1 MSLANLKQ
9 ARSTGSVAAAS
20 RVPETVGQRPRCLR
34 QRHSMPQQTRMGGR
48 LELRGKEVVEREG
61 RGWQGMEKDC
71 DDCVP
76 LRWAMMCK
84 LVGRFEAVA

>member
-20 RVPETVGQRPRCLR
+20 RLPETVGQRPRCLR

-61 RGWQGMEKDC
+61 RGWQGMERI
-71 DDCVP
+71 VMIVYP
-76 LRWAMMCK
+76 Y
-84 LVGRFEAVA
+84 VGQ

>member
-20 RVPETVGQRPRCLR
+20 RLPETVGQRPRCLR

-48 LELRGKEVVEREG
+48 LELKGEKWWKEKEEDGKG
-61 RGWQGMEKDC
+61 DLKDY
-71 DDCVP
+71 VP
-76 LRWAMMCK
+76 LRWAMVCK